1 MGLMKLSTYYKRLG
15 DHVTFFKGDLI
26 DLVLDDTFE
35 MLKEQ
40 LYANDNTVFWE
51 QYKPQI
57 CQYIKKGTKS
67 SLNGV
72 PKVEENPIIEAL
84 FKFYRSARMEAIIP
98 PTITPSL
105 VLQSRF
111 AKLIVSIVMFQ

>member
-1 MGLMKLSTYYKRLG
+1 MNRQILLVEPNYKNKYPPMGLMKLSTYYKRLG

-72 PKVEENPIIEAL
+72 PKVEENPDR
-84 FKFYRSARMEAIIP
+84 KS
-98 PTITPSL
+98 
-105 VLQSRF
+105 V
-111 AKLIVSIVMFQ
+111 V